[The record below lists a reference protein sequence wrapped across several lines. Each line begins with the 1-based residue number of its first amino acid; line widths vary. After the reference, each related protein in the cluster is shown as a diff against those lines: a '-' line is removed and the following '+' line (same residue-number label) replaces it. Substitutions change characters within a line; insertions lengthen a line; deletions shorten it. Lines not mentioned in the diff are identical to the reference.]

1 MTDHTMQTGTDT
13 TGERWPKWA
22 AIDEEDVLVT
32 EEEVLFGVSSV
43 LEHFITRSDKLPSIA
58 PTPFD
63 GFPMLSD
70 HSVHAF
76 LNHILRNGLCSK
88 ECFIMSLVYC
98 ERILDR
104 DPSFVISR
112 HNVHRFVLAS
122 VMVGSKIVDDFYCR
136 NVYYAMAS
144 GITKQELNA
153 LELKLCFLLDFE
165 MNVKPEELRST
176 ATR

>member
-1 MTDHTMQTGTDT
+1 MTDHSMQTGTDT

-88 ECFIMSLVYC
+88 VCALVATRC
-98 ERILDR
+98 ICVPCAGAPAQCHWGL
-104 DPSFVISR
+104 
-112 HNVHRFVLAS
+112 LAEP
-122 VMVGSKIVDDFYCR
+122 VP
-136 NVYYAMAS
+136 
-144 GITKQELNA
+144 
-153 LELKLCFLLDFE
+153 
-165 MNVKPEELRST
+165 PEEREPSSRFPLHLLNRRSGLLG
-176 ATR
+176 